1 MRARMSFRWK
11 LFLTFLLLLFLA
23 LAPVYFWTE
32 SWLQAYYRSLVR
44 SQLEDEVRLL
54 LPLLE
59 LDDPA
64 LDSRLDQAAEQTRH
78 RITVVDFTGR
88 VLSDSGFS
96 GQALRAMDNHLQ
108 RPEIQQALH
117 SGWGTSSRFSDS
129 VKEELLYVA
138 VLLPDKAG
146 FLRFAAPLPQIQHA
160 IGDLRRR
167 LATPTL
173 LLAALSLILA
183 WFLSRRL
190 TGKIGILGEAA
201 QRIAAGQFS
210 EPIAVSGSDEIGLLA
225 SNMRSMASQL
235 DTQMGSLVADRDHLD
250 TVFHAMLEG
259 VMVTDTNGRITGAN
273 PAFTRLFGFEG
284 SSVGLM
290 PLEVFQNVGI
300 HRGVEGVL
308 RGESPLEIEVEFKER
323 FLLARF
329 APVVQSSGITG
340 AVVVFHDNTRRRRL
354 ERIRKDFVSNVS
366 HELKTP
372 LTSIRGYSETLL
384 EETLKPVEQD
394 FVERIH
400 RNAQQLEAIVD
411 DLLQLS
417 LLESRELKLK
427 LVPIDFEA
435 LMAELRRPFEETLRQ
450 QSLSITVNNRAAV
463 ETFLGAEAFIKRVLG
478 NLLDNALKYT
488 ERGGIVIEVNW
499 QGSELQFAVKDSG
512 VGIPKNDLERVF
524 ERFYRVST
532 TRARDPRGTGLGLAI
547 AKHVIQLHE
556 GKIWLESEVNRGTT
570 VYFTLPQEHSQS

>member
-1 MRARMSFRWK
+1 MSFRWK

-23 LAPVYFWTE
+23 LVPVYFWTE

-64 LDSRLDQAAEQTRH
+64 LDTRLDQAAEQVRH
-78 RITVVDFTGR
+78 RITVVDSKGR
-88 VLSDSGFS
+88 VLADSAFS
-96 GQALRAMDNHLQ
+96 GQGLRAMDNHLQ
-108 RPEIQQALH
+108 RPEIQQALR
-117 SGWGTSSRFSDS
+117 SGWGASTRFSDS
-129 VKEELLYVA
+129 VKDELFYVA
-138 VLLPDKAG
+138 VLLPDKVG
-146 FLRFAAPLPQIQHA
+146 FLRFAVPLSQIQQA

-183 WFLSRRL
+183 WFLSSRL
-190 TGKIGILGEAA
+190 TGKIGALGEAA
-201 QRIAAGQFS
+201 KRIAAGEFS
-210 EPIAVSGSDEIGLLA
+210 EPIAVSGSDEIGRLA
-225 SNMRSMASQL
+225 SNMNSMASQL
-235 DTQMGSLVADRDHLD
+235 ETQMGSLVADRDHLD
-250 TVFHAMLEG
+250 TVFDAMLEG
-259 VMVTDTNGRITGAN
+259 VMVTDANGRITEAN
-273 PAFTRLFGFEG
+273 PAFANLFALQG
-284 SSVGLM
+284 SPVGLM
-290 PLEVFQNVGI
+290 PLEVFQDVGL

-308 RGESPLEIEVEFKER
+308 RGESPLEIEIEFRER

-329 APVVQSSGITG
+329 APVVRSSGIAG
-340 AVVVFHDNTRRRRL
+340 AVVVFHDDTRRRRL

-427 LVPIDFEA
+427 LVPIDFEV
-435 LMAELRRPFEETLRQ
+435 LMGDVRRPLEKTLRQ
-450 QSLSITVNNRAAV
+450 RSLSLTVKNQAAV
-463 ETFLGAEAFIKRVLG
+463 ETFLGAEPFIKRVLG

-488 ERGGIVIEVNW
+488 EKGGIVIEVNREE
-499 QGSELQFAVKDSG
+499 SDLQFAVRDTG
-512 VGIPKNDLERVF
+512 VGIPRKDLERVF

-532 TRARDPRGTGLGLAI
+532 NRGRDPRGTGLGLAI
-547 AKHVIQLHE
+547 AKHVIQLHN

-570 VYFTLPQEHSQS
+570 VYFTLPQENALS